1 MFCLTS
7 IRNLKTDC
15 QPYLR
20 AVSNSSEV
28 IFMNSAECTNL
39 SLATSARIIHA
50 CFKCYIKQ
58 SHDFDAMCPG
68 DTRGKR
74 LMMPYTSTA
83 RRKLLVRGV
92 YATCISKPYI
102 KQTPSP
108 FFVG

>member
-20 AVSNSSEV
+20 SVCNSSEV
-28 IFMNSAECTNL
+28 IFTNSAECTNL
-39 SLATSARIIHA
+39 SLATIARIIYA
-50 CFKCYIKQ
+50 CFKRYTKQ
-58 SHDFDAMCPG
+58 SPDFDTISPG

-74 LMMPYTSTA
+74 LMMPYTSTT

-92 YATCISKPYI
+92 
-102 KQTPSP
+102 
-108 FFVG
+108 

>member
-7 IRNLKTDC
+7 IRKLKTDC

-20 AVSNSSEV
+20 AVCNSGEV

-39 SLATSARIIHA
+39 SLATSAHIIYA
-50 CFKCYIKQ
+50 CFKCYTKQ
-58 SHDFDAMCPG
+58 SPDFDTMSPG

-83 RRKLLVRGV
+83 RRKLLAR
-92 YATCISKPYI
+92 
-102 KQTPSP
+102 
-108 FFVG
+108 